1 MSRAEW
7 NPQSQVLV
15 TWEERVSDDSFAERV
30 KHHLKGRGGV
40 QVGTQSASE
49 VAGVFMEEVV
59 LAEGRETHCSTLPG
73 LRHLS
78 GLEPFSAATGIA
90 GHLRTHIAGM
100 WPELRQDREAAH
112 VGLGRD

>member
-59 LAEGRETHCSTLPG
+59 LAEGQGDPLFHFARTETSV
-73 LRHLS
+73 R
-78 GLEPFSAATGIA
+78 I
-90 GHLRTHIAGM
+90 
-100 WPELRQDREAAH
+100 
-112 VGLGRD
+112 RDIQCCNWDSWSP